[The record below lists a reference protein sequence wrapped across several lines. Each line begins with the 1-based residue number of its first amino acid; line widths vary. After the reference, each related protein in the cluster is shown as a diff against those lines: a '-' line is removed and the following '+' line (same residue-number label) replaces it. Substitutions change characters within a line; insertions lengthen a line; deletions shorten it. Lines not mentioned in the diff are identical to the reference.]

1 MRMSARE
8 ISVLAVWDSE
18 AEVFVVTSEDVPGL
32 VAEAANLAE
41 IDAKLQ
47 VLIPELLE
55 LNRPTLSREE
65 KFEVVPLVIRTEQ
78 KSSVRVHA

>member
-1 MRMSARE
+1 MSARE